1 MSNDER
7 HISDR
12 SRSVVRR
19 PAPAAET
26 TGSRPVVHRPGPST
40 SGGNGLVSEMSM
52 TGALSIDSL
61 PAHVR
66 AAGAAAVGVR
76 EAIPTS
82 STSVPA
88 ARSPRGAVTVLKS
101 PEGTGADIQALFA
114 RRDIRVLKGGVVREV
129 QAVQNYLRQAC
140 QEARKIVASAAEDVQ
155 KAQVDAREKGRVEAF
170 AELLDELKRARNE
183 YDRLM
188 SGAEADMI
196 ELAFQIARQVIG
208 HSIEVDPGV
217 LRDIVAKSLVH
228 VRGKRQIVVFVH
240 PDDLPKVEALRHDLA
255 QEVEGAALYFGGDA
269 QVERGGCVIET
280 ESGRLDARLEVQLN
294 VLREVL
300 LKGGK

>member
-1 MSNDER
+1 MNDER
-7 HISDR
+7 NFSER
-12 SRSVVRR
+12 SRSVVIQT
-19 PAPAAET
+19 AQAGET
-26 TGSRPVVHRPGPST
+26 TGSRPVVHRAGASV
-40 SGGNGLVSEMSM
+40 GGSAGMASEMSM
-52 TGALSIDSL
+52 TGSLSIDSL

-66 AAGAAAVGVR
+66 AAGVAATGVR
-76 EAIPTS
+76 AAIPA
-82 STSVPA
+82 STSG
-88 ARSPRGAVTVLKS
+88 ARSSRGAVTVMKS
-101 PEGTGADIQALFA
+101 PEGRGADIQELFA
-114 RRDIRVLKGGVVREV
+114 RKDIRVMKGGVVREV

-140 QEARKIVASAAEDVQ
+140 QEARQIVASAAEDVQ
-155 KAQVDAREKGRVEAF
+155 KAQLEARETGRAEAF
-170 AELLDELKRARNE
+170 AELFDELKRARNE

-196 ELAFQIARQVIG
+196 ELAFQIARQIIG
-208 HSIEVDPGV
+208 HSIEVDSGV

-240 PDDLPKVEALRHDLA
+240 PEDLPKIEVLRHELA

-294 VLREVL
+294 VLRGVL

>member
-1 MSNDER
+1 MSNER

-19 PAPAAET
+19 PAQEAET
-26 TGSRPVVHRPGPST
+26 TGSRPVVHRAGAPS
-40 SGGNGLVSEMSM
+40 SGAPELASEMSM
-52 TGALSIDSL
+52 TSALSIDSL

-66 AAGAAAVGVR
+66 AAGAAALGGREGV
-76 EAIPTS
+76 
-82 STSVPA
+82 STSMPA
-88 ARSPRGAVTVLKS
+88 VSARSSRGAVTVLKS
-101 PEGTGADIQALFA
+101 PEGRGADIQELFA
-114 RRDIRVLKGGVVREV
+114 RKDIRVMKAGVVKEV
-129 QAVQNYLRQAC
+129 QAVQSYLRQAC
-140 QEARKIVASAAEDVQ
+140 QEARRIVASAAEDVQ
-155 KAQVDAREKGRVEAF
+155 RAQVEAREKGRAEAF

-196 ELAFQIARQVIG
+196 ELAFQIARQIIG

-217 LRDIVAKSLVH
+217 LRDIVSKSLVH

-240 PDDLPKVEALRHDLA
+240 PDDLAKVEALRHELA
-255 QEVEGAALYFGGDA
+255 QEVEGAALYFGADP

-294 VLREVL
+294 VLRGVL